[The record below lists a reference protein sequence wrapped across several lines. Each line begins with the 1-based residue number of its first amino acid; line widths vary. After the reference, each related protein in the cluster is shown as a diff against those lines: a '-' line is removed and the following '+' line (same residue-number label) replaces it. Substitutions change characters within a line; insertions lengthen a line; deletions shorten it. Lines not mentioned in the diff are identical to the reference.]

1 MGLPFKVTPAVLV
14 PRPDT
19 EILVQAVMDHLK
31 EAAGGAEP
39 GGTVA
44 DIGTGSGAISLSLLH
59 YLPQLQAVTVDISA
73 AALAVAKENAAALEL
88 TERIEFF
95 EGDLLAP
102 LAGRSFQAIVSNP
115 PYIPEADIAGLEPEV
130 REYEPMRALAGGV
143 AGMDF
148 YERLVAGAPALLA
161 AGGFLALEAGI
172 HQAGP
177 IAALAVANPAWGR
190 QEIRKDYAGI
200 DRVVVLWKK

>member
-1 MGLPFKVTPAVLV
+1 MPALPP
-14 PRPDT
+14 
-19 EILVQAVMDHLK
+19 QA
-31 EAAGGAEP
+31 
-39 GGTVA
+39 
-44 DIGTGSGAISLSLLH
+44 
-59 YLPQLQAVTVDISA
+59 Y
-73 AALAVAKENAAALEL
+73 
-88 TERIEFF
+88 R
-95 EGDLLAP
+95 AP